1 MKKSRYLLLHLVI
14 ILFLSWLGMKYEISY
29 MKYIMIGYVVIVM
42 LIPSFYPVVKMYRI
56 FNKGKNQYN
65 QLLENELNDD
75 PGFQKEVLY
84 SRNMQNELSKIFL
97 VQDYVANM
105 EIFSES
111 EQLIMKR
118 AYEVKDSVRQNL
130 EQLGLFSYGRKN
142 NQK

>member
-111 EQLIMKR
+111 EQLIMKT